1 MTTRAPDPL
10 ARPDPLAG
18 RVARRVG
25 RTARKAGGAAR
36 DVRLLTALAVVG
48 LMALGTAIRW
58 WALGGLEFA
67 LGSDDARYVAAAQN
81 LANGFLPDGEA
92 EWFGA
97 RAAFLWPVALIFK
110 VAGAD
115 DYRAVAWPLIC
126 SVLCILATFLVAREL
141 VGRRPALV
149 AAGIVA
155 VAPIEVLWATRLRPD
170 AVMPL
175 FIALAAWAALRA
187 SRLATAHSGTPPGA
201 AAAYARGPEQG
212 ATTPRRTPPVAGRN
226 RARSVALWLGAAGLA
241 MGAAWSARETALV
254 MVPIIAL
261 AAWPALRAG
270 WQRAWAFVAGLA
282 IIPLALV
289 IVFAF
294 DGRPLWPLTATA
306 GAGSFRSPAD
316 GWGATTA
323 YIAQLVEGAVDP
335 RSPLFLALPLLLVAA
350 AVAITKRIR
359 ATILPAAWL
368 AWGFLYLEVGTL
380 LSVDKPVR
388 FLTLLTVPAALL
400 IAIALDG
407 RLSPLIIPA
416 VAVATVLCVQPRI
429 DAGNRG
435 TNVVLA
441 SAVAGTL
448 RDLPPGPVLAT
459 DYTWWAKLNAYLAR
473 DRLAIRRDIDPAFL
487 DDAARARARQ
497 LDPLPDPATYRG
509 GYVVTGPVRR
519 TAGWPSNWAVAERE
533 IARAVDTADLQPVAR
548 VGRATIWRWVP

>member
-10 ARPDPLAG
+10 ARPDPLTG
-18 RVARRVG
+18 RAARRIG
-25 RTARKAGGAAR
+25 RAAR
-36 DVRLLTALAVVG
+36 DIRLLTALAVAG
-48 LMALGTAIRW
+48 LMAIGAAIRW

-67 LGSDDARYVAAAQN
+67 LGSDDARYVAAAKN

-97 RAAFLWPVALIFK
+97 RAAFLWPVALVFRI
-110 VAGAD
+110 AGAD
-115 DYRAVAWPLIC
+115 DYRAIAWPLAC

-155 VAPIEVLWATRLRPD
+155 VAPVEVLWATRLRPD

-175 FIALAAWAALRA
+175 FIALAVWAALRA
-187 SRLATAHSGTPPGA
+187 NRGTS
-201 AAAYARGPEQG
+201 E
-212 ATTPRRTPPVAGRN
+212 
-226 RARSVALWLGAAGLA
+226 RSTWLWLGGAGLA
-241 MGAAWSARETALV
+241 IGAAWSARETALV
-254 MVPIIAL
+254 MIPVVAL
-261 AAWPALRAG
+261 AAWPALRAS
-270 WQRAWAFVAGLA
+270 WRRAWAFVAGLA
-282 IIPLALV
+282 IIPLSLV

-294 DGRPLWPLTATA
+294 DGRPFWPLTATA
-306 GAGSFRSPAD
+306 DAGSFRSPAD

-323 YIAQLVEGAVDP
+323 YVAQLVEGVLDP
-335 RSPLFLALPLLLVAA
+335 RSPLFLALPLLLIAA
-350 AVAITKRIR
+350 GVAIARR
-359 ATILPAAWL
+359 ARAVLLPAAWL

-407 RLSPLIIPA
+407 RLSPLLVPA
-416 VAVATVLCVQPRI
+416 VAVATVLAVQPRI

-435 TNVVLA
+435 ANVVLA
-441 SAVAGTL
+441 SSVAATL
-448 RDLPPGPVLAT
+448 RDLPPGPVLTA

-473 DRLAIRRDIDPAFL
+473 ERLPIRRDIDPAFL
-487 DDAARARARQ
+487 DDAARARART
-497 LDPLPDPATYRG
+497 LDRLPDPADYRG

-519 TAGWPSNWAVAERE
+519 TAGWPTNWDVAEAAIRKA
-533 IARAVDTADLQPVAR
+533 IAGADLQRVAQ
-548 VGRATIWRWVP
+548 VGRATIWRWTP

>member
-1 MTTRAPDPL
+1 VTTRAPDPL
-10 ARPDPLAG
+10 ARPDPIAG
-18 RVARRVG
+18 RAARRLG
-25 RTARKAGGAAR
+25 NAAR
-36 DVRLLTALAVVG
+36 DVRALTALAVVG

-97 RAAFLWPVALIFK
+97 RAAFLWPVALIFRI
-110 VAGAD
+110 AGAD

-187 SRLATAHSGTPPGA
+187 SRLVTAHEAASPGA
-201 AAAYARGPEQG
+201 PAAREGQPIAGGDRG
-212 ATTPRRTPPVAGRN
+212 
-226 RARSVALWLGAAGLA
+226 RSVALWLGAAGLA

-254 MVPIIAL
+254 MIPVIAL

-270 WQRAWAFVAGLA
+270 WVRAWAFLAGLA
-282 IIPLALV
+282 VIPVVLV
-289 IVFAF
+289 VVFAF

-316 GWGATTA
+316 GWAATTA
-323 YIAQLVEGAVDP
+323 YIARMVQEAVDP
-335 RSPLFLALPLLLVAA
+335 RSPLFLALPLLLVAG
-350 AVAITKRIR
+350 AVAITRR
-359 ATILPAAWL
+359 TRGAILPAAWL
-368 AWGFLYLEVGTL
+368 GWGFLYLEVGTL

-429 DAGNRG
+429 NAGNRI

-497 LDPLPDPATYRG
+497 LDPLPEPADYRG

-519 TAGWPSNWAVAERE
+519 TAGWPSNWGAAERA
-533 IARAVDTADLQPVAR
+533 IARAVATADLQPVAR

>member
-1 MTTRAPDPL
+1 VTTRAPDPL
-10 ARPDPLAG
+10 ARPDPIAG
-18 RVARRVG
+18 RAARRLG
-25 RTARKAGGAAR
+25 NAAR
-36 DVRLLTALAVVG
+36 DVRALTALAVVG

-81 LANGFLPDGEA
+81 LANLFRPDGEA

-97 RAAFLWPVALIFK
+97 RAAFLWPVALIFRI
-110 VAGAD
+110 AGAD

-187 SRLATAHSGTPPGA
+187 SRLVTAHEAASPGA
-201 AAAYARGPEQG
+201 PAAREGQPIAGGDRG
-212 ATTPRRTPPVAGRN
+212 
-226 RARSVALWLGAAGLA
+226 RSVALWLGAAGLA

-254 MVPIIAL
+254 MIPVIAL

-270 WQRAWAFVAGLA
+270 WVRAWAFLAGLA
-282 IIPLALV
+282 VIPVVLV
-289 IVFAF
+289 VVFAF

-316 GWGATTA
+316 GWAATTA
-323 YIAQLVEGAVDP
+323 YIARMVQEAVDP
-335 RSPLFLALPLLLVAA
+335 RSPLFLALPLLLVAG
-350 AVAITKRIR
+350 AVAITRR
-359 ATILPAAWL
+359 TRGAILPAAWL
-368 AWGFLYLEVGTL
+368 GWGFLYLEVGTL

-429 DAGNRG
+429 NAGNRI

-497 LDPLPDPATYRG
+497 LDPLPEPADYRG

-519 TAGWPSNWAVAERE
+519 TAGWPSNWGAAERA
-533 IARAVDTADLQPVAR
+533 IARAVATADLQPVAR

>member
-10 ARPDPLAG
+10 ARREPVAG
-18 RVARRVG
+18 RAARRIG
-25 RTARKAGGAAR
+25 RAAR
-36 DVRLLTALAVVG
+36 DIRLLTALAVAG
-48 LMALGTAIRW
+48 LMAIGAAIRW

-67 LGSDDARYVAAAQN
+67 LGSDDARYVAAAKN
-81 LANGFLPDGEA
+81 LANGFLPEGEA

-97 RAAFLWPVALIFK
+97 RAAFLWPVALVFRI
-110 VAGAD
+110 AGAD
-115 DYRAVAWPLIC
+115 DYRAIAWPLAC

-155 VAPIEVLWATRLRPD
+155 VAPVEVLWATRLRPD

-187 SRLATAHSGTPPGA
+187 NRGTS
-201 AAAYARGPEQG
+201 E
-212 ATTPRRTPPVAGRN
+212 
-226 RARSVALWLGAAGLA
+226 RSAWLWLGGAGLA
-241 MGAAWSARETALV
+241 IGAAWSARETALV
-254 MVPIIAL
+254 MIPVIAL
-261 AAWPALRAG
+261 AAWPALRRS
-270 WQRAWAFVAGLA
+270 WRRAWAFVAGMA
-282 IIPLALV
+282 IIPLSLV

-294 DGRPLWPLTATA
+294 DGRPFWPLTATA
-306 GAGSFRSPAD
+306 DAGSFRSPAD

-323 YIAQLVEGAVDP
+323 YVAQLVEGVLDP
-335 RSPLFLALPLLLVAA
+335 RSPLFLALPLLLIAA
-350 AVAITKRIR
+350 GVAIARRTR
-359 ATILPAAWL
+359 AVVLPAAWL

-407 RLSPLIIPA
+407 RLSPLLVPA
-416 VAVATVLCVQPRI
+416 VAVATVLAVQPRI

-435 TNVVLA
+435 ANVVLA
-441 SAVAGTL
+441 SSVAATL
-448 RDLPPGPVLAT
+448 RDLPPGPVLTA

-473 DRLAIRRDIDPAFL
+473 ERLPIRRDIDPAFL
-487 DDAARARARQ
+487 DDAARARART
-497 LDPLPDPATYRG
+497 LDRLPDPADYRG

-519 TAGWPSNWAVAERE
+519 TAGWPTNWDVAEATIRKA
-533 IARAVDTADLQPVAR
+533 IADADLQRVAR
-548 VGRATIWRWVP
+548 VGRATIWRWTP

>member
-10 ARPDPLAG
+10 ARREPVAG
-18 RVARRVG
+18 RAARRIG
-25 RTARKAGGAAR
+25 RAAR
-36 DVRLLTALAVVG
+36 DIRLLTALAIAG
-48 LMALGTAIRW
+48 LMAIGAAIRW

-67 LGSDDARYVAAAQN
+67 LGSDDARYVAAAKN
-81 LANGFLPDGEA
+81 LANGFLPDGES

-97 RAAFLWPVALIFK
+97 RAAFLWPVALVFR

-115 DYRAVAWPLIC
+115 DYRAVAWPLAC

-155 VAPIEVLWATRLRPD
+155 VAPVEVLWATRLRPD

-187 SRLATAHSGTPPGA
+187 NRGTG
-201 AAAYARGPEQG
+201 E
-212 ATTPRRTPPVAGRN
+212 
-226 RARSVALWLGAAGLA
+226 RSTWLWLGGAGLA
-241 MGAAWSARETALV
+241 MGTAWSARETALV
-254 MVPIIAL
+254 MVPLIGL
-261 AAWPALRAG
+261 AAWPALRAS
-270 WQRAWAFVAGLA
+270 WRRAWAFVAGLA
-282 IIPLALV
+282 IIPLSLV

-306 GAGSFRSPAD
+306 DAGSFRSPAD
-316 GWGATTA
+316 GWSATTA
-323 YIAQLVEGAVDP
+323 YVAQLVEGVLDP
-335 RSPLFLALPLLLVAA
+335 RSPLFLALPLLLVATG
-350 AVAITKRIR
+350 VAIIR
-359 ATILPAAWL
+359 RTRAVVLPAAWL

-407 RLSPLIIPA
+407 RLSPLLLPA
-416 VAVATVLCVQPRI
+416 IAVVTVLAVQPRI

-441 SAVAGTL
+441 SSVAATL
-448 RDLPPGPVLAT
+448 RDLPPGPVLTA

-473 DRLAIRRDIDPAFL
+473 ERLPIRRDIDPAFL
-487 DDAARARARQ
+487 DDAARARART
-497 LDPLPDPATYRG
+497 LDPLPDPADYRG

-519 TAGWPSNWAVAERE
+519 TAGWPTNWGAAEAAIRDA
-533 IARAVDTADLQPVAR
+533 IADAELQRVAR
-548 VGRATIWRWVP
+548 VGRATIWRWTP

>member
-10 ARPDPLAG
+10 ARREPVAG
-18 RVARRVG
+18 RAARRIG
-25 RTARKAGGAAR
+25 RAAR
-36 DVRLLTALAVVG
+36 DIRLLTALAVAG
-48 LMALGTAIRW
+48 LMAIGAAIRW

-67 LGSDDARYVAAAQN
+67 LGSDDARYVAAAKN
-81 LANGFLPDGEA
+81 LANGFLPEGEA

-97 RAAFLWPVALIFK
+97 RAAFLWPVALVFRI
-110 VAGAD
+110 AGAD
-115 DYRAVAWPLIC
+115 DYRAIAWPLAC

-155 VAPIEVLWATRLRPD
+155 VAPVEVLWATRLRPD

-187 SRLATAHSGTPPGA
+187 NRGTS
-201 AAAYARGPEQG
+201 E
-212 ATTPRRTPPVAGRN
+212 
-226 RARSVALWLGAAGLA
+226 RSAWLWLGGAGLA
-241 MGAAWSARETALV
+241 IGAAWSARETALV
-254 MVPIIAL
+254 MIPVIAL
-261 AAWPALRAG
+261 AAWPALRAS
-270 WQRAWAFVAGLA
+270 WRRAWAFVAGMA
-282 IIPLALV
+282 IIPLSLV

-294 DGRPLWPLTATA
+294 DGRPFWPLTATA
-306 GAGSFRSPAD
+306 DAGSFRSPAD

-323 YIAQLVEGAVDP
+323 YVAQLVEGVLDP
-335 RSPLFLALPLLLVAA
+335 RSPLFLALPLLLIAA
-350 AVAITKRIR
+350 GVAIARRTR
-359 ATILPAAWL
+359 AVVLPAAWL

-407 RLSPLIIPA
+407 RLSPLLVPA
-416 VAVATVLCVQPRI
+416 VAVATVLAVQPRI

-435 TNVVLA
+435 ANVVLA
-441 SAVAGTL
+441 SSVAATL
-448 RDLPPGPVLAT
+448 RDLPPGPVLTA

-473 DRLAIRRDIDPAFL
+473 ERLPIRRDIDPAFL
-487 DDAARARARQ
+487 DDAARARART
-497 LDPLPDPATYRG
+497 LDRLPDPADYRG

-519 TAGWPSNWAVAERE
+519 TAGWPTNWDVAEATIRKA
-533 IARAVDTADLQPVAR
+533 IADADLQRVAR
-548 VGRATIWRWVP
+548 VGRATIWRWTP

>member
-187 SRLATAHSGTPPGA
+187 SRLAM
-201 AAAYARGPEQG
+201 ARGAQP
-212 ATTPRRTPPVAGRN
+212 ADDRRRGQ
-226 RARSVALWLGAAGLA
+226 SVALWLGAAGLA

-254 MVPIIAL
+254 MVPVIAL
-261 AAWPALRAG
+261 AAWPALRAR
-270 WQRAWAFVAGLA
+270 WVRAWAFVAGLA

-289 IVFAF
+289 IVFTF

-323 YIAQLVEGAVDP
+323 YISQLVNGAVDP

-350 AVAITKRIR
+350 AVAITKRVR

-416 VAVATVLCVQPRI
+416 VAAATVLCVQPRI

-519 TAGWPSNWAVAERE
+519 TAGWPSNWAIAERE
-533 IARAVDTADLQPVAR
+533 IARVVATADLQPVAR

>member
-1 MTTRAPDPL
+1 MTARAPDPL

-18 RVARRVG
+18 RVARWLG
-25 RTARKAGGAAR
+25 RWAR
-36 DVRLLTALAVVG
+36 DVRLLTALAVAG
-48 LMALGTAIRW
+48 LMALGAAMRW
-58 WALGGLEFA
+58 WALGGVEFA
-67 LGSDDARYVAAAQN
+67 LGADDARYVAAAKN

-97 RAAFLWPVALIFK
+97 RAVFLWPVALVFRL
-110 VAGAD
+110 AGAD
-115 DYRAVAWPLIC
+115 DYRAVAWPLAC

-175 FIALAAWAALRA
+175 FIALGVWAALRA
-187 SRLATAHSGTPPGA
+187 SR
-201 AAAYARGPEQG
+201 RGH
-212 ATTPRRTPPVAGRN
+212 RVAW
-226 RARSVALWLGAAGLA
+226 WLGAAGLA
-241 MGAAWSARETALV
+241 IGAAWSARETALV
-254 MVPIIAL
+254 MIPVIAL
-261 AAWPALRAG
+261 AAWPALRGA
-270 WQRAWAFVAGLA
+270 WRRAWAFVAGLA
-282 IIPLALV
+282 VIPLALV
-289 IVFAF
+289 IVFGL

-323 YIAQLVEGAVDP
+323 YVTQLVEGAVDP
-335 RSPLFLALPLLLVAA
+335 RSPLFLALPVLLVAG
-350 AVAITKRIR
+350 AVAITRRNR

-388 FLTLLTVPAALL
+388 FLTLLTIPAALL

-407 RLSPLIIPA
+407 RLSPLLIPA
-416 VAVATVLCVQPRI
+416 VALAAVLCVQPRI
-429 DAGNRG
+429 DGGNRG
-435 TNVVLA
+435 ANVVLA
-441 SAVAGTL
+441 SAVTDAL

-459 DYTWWAKLNAYLAR
+459 DYVWWAKLNAYLAR
-473 DRLAIRRDIDPAFL
+473 ERLPIRRDVDPAFL
-487 DDAARARARQ
+487 DAGQRERAR
-497 LDPLPDPATYRG
+497 LLEPLPDPDRYRG

-519 TAGWPSNWAVAERE
+519 TSGWPSNWPIAQRA
-533 IARAVDTADLQPVAR
+533 IARAIATADLQPIAR

>member
-1 MTTRAPDPL
+1 MTTRPPDPL
-10 ARPDPLAG
+10 ARPDPLAS
-18 RVARRVG
+18 RAARRVG
-25 RTARKAGGAAR
+25 RVAR
-36 DVRLLTALAVVG
+36 DIRLLTAVVVAG
-48 LMALGTAIRW
+48 LMAIGAGIRW

-67 LGSDDARYVAAAQN
+67 LGSDDARYVAAAKN

-97 RAAFLWPVALIFK
+97 RAAFLWPVALVFRL
-110 VAGAD
+110 AGAD
-115 DYRAVAWPLIC
+115 DYRAIAWPLAC

-155 VAPIEVLWATRLRPD
+155 VAPVEVLWATRLRPD

-187 SRLATAHSGTPPGA
+187 SRA
-201 AAAYARGPEQG
+201 
-212 ATTPRRTPPVAGRN
+212 
-226 RARSVALWLGAAGLA
+226 ARSDGNSHIVLWLGAAGLA

-254 MVPIIAL
+254 MIPVVAL
-261 AAWPALRAG
+261 AAWPALRAA
-270 WQRAWAFVAGLA
+270 WARAWAFVAGLA

-323 YIAQLVEGAVDP
+323 YLAQMVEAAVDP
-335 RSPLFLALPLLLVAA
+335 RSPLFLALPLLLVAGA
-350 AVAITKRIR
+350 AAISRRCRT
-359 ATILPAAWL
+359 TILPAAWL
-368 AWGFLYLEVGTL
+368 IWGFLYLEVGTL

-400 IAIALDG
+400 IAVALDG
-407 RLSPLIIPA
+407 RLSPLLIPA
-416 VAVATVLCVQPRI
+416 VAVATLLCVRPRI

-435 TNVVLA
+435 TSVVLV
-441 SAVAGTL
+441 SAVAGAL
-448 RDLPPGPVLAT
+448 RDLPPGPVLTA

-473 DRLAIRRDIDPAFL
+473 DRVAIRRDIDPAFL
-487 DDAARARARQ
+487 DEPARERARE
-497 LDPLPDPATYRG
+497 LDPLPDPADYRG

-519 TAGWPSNWAVAERE
+519 TAGWPSNWDAAERE
-533 IARAVDTADLQPVAR
+533 IARAVATADLRAVAR
-548 VGRATIWRWVP
+548 VGRATIWRWVPWAVAYRAAR

>member
-10 ARPDPLAG
+10 ARPDPIAG
-18 RVARRVG
+18 RAARRLG
-25 RTARKAGGAAR
+25 NAAR
-36 DVRLLTALAVVG
+36 DVRALTALAVVG

-97 RAAFLWPVALIFK
+97 RAAFLWPVALIFRI
-110 VAGAD
+110 AGAD

-187 SRLATAHSGTPPGA
+187 SRLVTAHEAASPGA
-201 AAAYARGPEQG
+201 PAAREGQPIAGGDRG
-212 ATTPRRTPPVAGRN
+212 
-226 RARSVALWLGAAGLA
+226 RSVALWLGAAGLA

-254 MVPIIAL
+254 MIPVIAL

-270 WQRAWAFVAGLA
+270 WVRAWAFLAGLA
-282 IIPLALV
+282 VIPVVLV
-289 IVFAF
+289 VVFAF

-316 GWGATTA
+316 GWAATTA
-323 YIAQLVEGAVDP
+323 YIARMVQEAVDP
-335 RSPLFLALPLLLVAA
+335 RSPLFLALPLLLVAG
-350 AVAITKRIR
+350 AVAITRR
-359 ATILPAAWL
+359 TRGAILPAAWL
-368 AWGFLYLEVGTL
+368 GWGFLYLEVGTL

-429 DAGNRG
+429 NAGNRI

-497 LDPLPDPATYRG
+497 LDPLPEPADYRG

-519 TAGWPSNWAVAERE
+519 TAGWPSNWGAAERA
-533 IARAVDTADLQPVAR
+533 IARAVATADLQPVAR